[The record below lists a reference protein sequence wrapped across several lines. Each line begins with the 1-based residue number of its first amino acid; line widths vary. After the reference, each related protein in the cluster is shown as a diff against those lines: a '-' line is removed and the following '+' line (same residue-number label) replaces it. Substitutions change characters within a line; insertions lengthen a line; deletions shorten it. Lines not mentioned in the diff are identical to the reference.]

1 MRYSTGVSRASR
13 PLGFDMTY
21 KSGRASFGTPL
32 SSKVP
37 SYAYLLVS
45 LSVVALMVIG
55 EHSEPGSWLF
65 HYVVE
70 LDPGRVMGIHAFAS
84 CLMVGALAAVIRAG
98 MSGVHIHGDGVEV
111 REVHSWLVPRVRRFR
126 WPELERIVLD
136 QKARIAIDLWDGSR
150 TFLPVVQ
157 DRQALSTAL
166 ERVAAAR
173 AIPVRG
179 GVGLDEIPDRED
191 AEHLR
196 VA

>member
-1 MRYSTGVSRASR
+1 VNRASR
-13 PLGFDMTY
+13 PLAFDMTY
-21 KSGRASFGTPL
+21 KSGPASFGTPL
-32 SSKVP
+32 SSKAP
-37 SYAYLLVS
+37 SYLYLAIS

-70 LDPGRVMGIHAFAS
+70 LDQGRVMGIHAFAT
-84 CLMVGALAAVIRAG
+84 CLMVGALAAVMRAG

-111 REVHSWLVPRVRRFR
+111 REVQSWLVPRVRRFR

-136 QKARIAIDLWDGSR
+136 QRSRIALDLWDGSR

-157 DRQALSTAL
+157 DRQGLSTAL

-179 GVGLDEIPDRED
+179 GLGLDEIPERED
-191 AEHLR
+191 TDLR
-196 VA
+196 AA

>member
-1 MRYSTGVSRASR
+1 
-13 PLGFDMTY
+13 MTY
-21 KSGRASFGTPL
+21 KSGPASFGTPL
-32 SSKVP
+32 ASKAA
-37 SYAYLLVS
+37 SYAYLG
-45 LSVVALMVIG
+45 VALAVVGLMLIG

-70 LDPGRVMGIHAFAS
+70 LDPGRVMGIHMFAGS
-84 CLMVGALAAVIRAG
+84 LMIGALAAVIRAS

-136 QKARIAIDLWDGSR
+136 QKARIALDLWDGSR
-150 TFLPVVQ
+150 AFLPVVQ

-179 GVGLDEIPDRED
+179 GVGLDEIPERDD
-191 AEHLR
+191 AEPDLR